1 MTVSGVRTQ
10 GGKHKLPSGDS
21 AALASKGHPLWCP
34 LSLSCT
40 ADKRAQPSPRV
51 PRELVPPLGPNLH
64 GRKGPGGEEAGRGQ
78 AAAQAVTRFP
88 PRSVCPSHQLGVR
101 SGLVTMAGLVLSPV
115 PSNCLV
121 LLLLLSGTPPTPPQ
135 TRPMGFTL
143 CHWLLGCFY
152 PSVSCSPQPPH
163 SVSHAFCLLP
173 LSDCRGAWVCGDTM
187 LMGSGVCGPSPSPAW
202 RVSG

>member
-121 LLLLLSGTPPTPPQ
+121 LLLLLSGTPPTPPKRGPWVSLSVTGCLVVSTLLCPALPNLPILSLTLSASCLSQ
-135 TRPMGFTL
+135 TAVGPG
-143 CHWLLGCFY
+143 
-152 PSVSCSPQPPH
+152 SVGIPC
-163 SVSHAFCLLP
+163 
-173 LSDCRGAWVCGDTM
+173 
-187 LMGSGVCGPSPSPAW
+187 
-202 RVSG
+202 